1 MGETYFLRKYP
12 GHDIPRGLEG
22 WPGRVKNSLFRDWAI
37 CFLFL
42 PCAYFWDPVLFQH
55 IPSCHPSLE
64 GALSVSL
71 LGAHLILPAP
81 LLEMLT
87 TTSFSSEGLAPAWH
101 TVRTQQELTVFFLL
115 FFFFFAI
122 LKAEQ
127 KQSRG
132 VTAVCLAFYGY
143 VSHSIPRDSASWS
156 LLRSHMTG
164 QETKGLPRVSCE
176 SS

>member
-1 MGETYFLRKYP
+1 MFESDLCTMGETYFLRKYP
-12 GHDIPRGLEG
+12 GHDIPRGWEG

-71 LGAHLILPAP
+71 LGARLILPAP

-101 TVRTQQELTVFFLL
+101 TVRTQQELTVFFFC
-115 FFFFFAI
+115 FFFF
-122 LKAEQ
+122 LPYSR
-127 KQSRG
+127 QSRSNH
-132 VTAVCLAFYGY
+132 V
-143 VSHSIPRDSASWS
+143 
-156 LLRSHMTG
+156 
-164 QETKGLPRVSCE
+164 E
-176 SS
+176 

>member
-12 GHDIPRGLEG
+12 GHDIPRGWEG

-37 CFLFL
+37 CFFIFL
-42 PCAYFWDPVLFQH
+42 PCASFGDPGLFQQ
-55 IPSCHPSLE
+55 IPSYHPALE

-87 TTSFSSEGLAPAWH
+87 STSFSSEGLAPAWH
-101 TVRTQQELTVFFLL
+101 TVSTWQVLT

-132 VTAVCLAFYGY
+132 VTAVCLALYS

-164 QETKGLPRVSCE
+164 RETKGLPRVSCE